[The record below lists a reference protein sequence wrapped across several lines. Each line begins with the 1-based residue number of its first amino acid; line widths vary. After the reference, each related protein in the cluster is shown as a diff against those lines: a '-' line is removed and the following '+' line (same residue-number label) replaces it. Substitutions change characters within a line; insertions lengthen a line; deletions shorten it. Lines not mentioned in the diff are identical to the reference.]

1 MLDLW
6 NEHTTRHFGRAAK
19 ALNSLKNGEKR
30 DRGFEPHKCLLLLFL
45 LSIKKRFIN
54 LL

>member
-6 NEHTTRHFGRAAK
+6 NEHTTRHFGQAAK
-19 ALNSLKNGEKR
+19 ALNSLKNCEKR
-30 DRGFEPHKCLLLLFL
+30 DRGLESHKCLLFFFL